1 VLLCREYL
9 TEKLSWVVLFQARFT
24 APVNNP
30 DKKDRKLRPL
40 AAIRRSVQAARRSE
54 EGQFMR
60 AGIAFLIVAYML
72 SQFYRAF
79 LAVLAPALEADIGA
93 TTGDLARASG
103 LWFAAFAMMQLPVGW
118 ALDTL
123 GPRRTASVLFLLGA
137 GGGAALFATAQ
148 GPGTIT
154 FAMILIGI
162 GCAPILMSTYYIF
175 ARTLPAA
182 IFGTLAGLTVG
193 VSSLGNILS
202 AAPMAWAVESFGWR
216 ETVAGFAVFTALV
229 ALAIAILVRDPPKP
243 EGEPKGSLLDLLAM
257 PALWPI
263 LVAMFVCYAP
273 AAGVRGLWISPYV
286 AEVHGAAL
294 SQIGIATLAMGLAMV
309 AGNFVYGPID
319 RWVGSRKAPILVGN
333 LTVAALLL
341 IFWIAPP
348 EGFTGAVILFA
359 LIGIF
364 GASYPIVISH
374 GRSFLPAHL
383 TGRGVTLL
391 NLFGMGG
398 AGVMQFT
405 SGPVYTRMAEGSSPA
420 EAFGPLFALFALV
433 ILIGMAAY
441 IFARD
446 RTD

>member
-1 VLLCREYL
+1 
-9 TEKLSWVVLFQARFT
+9 
-24 APVNNP
+24 
-30 DKKDRKLRPL
+30 
-40 AAIRRSVQAARRSE
+40 
-54 EGQFMR
+54 MR
-60 AGIAFLIVAYML
+60 AGIAFLIAAYML

-79 LAVLAPALEADIGA
+79 LAVLAPALEADLGA
-93 TTGDLARASG
+93 TTEDLARASG
-103 LWFAAFAMMQLPVGW
+103 LWFMAFALMQLPVGW

-123 GPRRTASVLFLLGA
+123 GPRRTASILFLIGAA
-137 GGGAALFATAQ
+137 GGAVVFATAQ
-148 GPGTIT
+148 TPGMIT
-154 FAMILIGI
+154 LAMILIGI

-202 AAPMAWAVESFGWR
+202 AAPMAWAVDSFGWR
-216 ETVAGFAVFTALV
+216 ETVWGFAIFTALIGV
-229 ALAIAILVRDPPKP
+229 GIAALVRDPPKP
-243 EGEPKGSLLDLLAM
+243 EGEPRGSLLDLIAT

-263 LVAMFVCYAP
+263 LIAMFVCYAP

-294 SQIGIATLAMGLAMV
+294 TQIGIATLVMSLAMV

-319 RWVGSRKAPILVGN
+319 RWLGTRKIPILIGN
-333 LTVAALLL
+333 LAVALLL
-341 IFWIAPP
+341 FSLWLMPP
-348 EGFTGAVILFA
+348 SGFTGAIIIFA
-359 LIGIF
+359 LIGLF

-374 GRSFLPAHL
+374 GRSFLPPHL

-398 AGVMQFT
+398 AGVMQFA
-405 SGPVYTRMAEGSSPA
+405 SGPVYANLAEGSGPA

-441 IFARD
+441 LFARD

>member
-1 VLLCREYL
+1 
-9 TEKLSWVVLFQARFT
+9 
-24 APVNNP
+24 
-30 DKKDRKLRPL
+30 
-40 AAIRRSVQAARRSE
+40 
-54 EGQFMR
+54 MR

-93 TTGDLARASG
+93 ATEDLAQASG
-103 LWFAAFAMMQLPVGW
+103 LWFAAFALMQLPVGW
-118 ALDTL
+118 ALDTI
-123 GPRRTASVLFLLGA
+123 GPQRTASVLFLVGA
-137 GGGAALFATAQ
+137 AGGAALFATAHS
-148 GPGTIT
+148 PGTIT
-154 FAMILIGI
+154 IAMILIGI

-202 AAPMAWAVESFGWR
+202 AAPMAWAVDTFGWR
-216 ETVAGFAVFTALV
+216 ETVWGFAIFTALIG
-229 ALAIAILVRDPPKP
+229 LGIAALVRDPPKP
-243 EGEPKGSLLDLLAM
+243 EGEPRGSLLDLLAT

-263 LVAMFVCYAP
+263 LAAMFVCYAP

-286 AEVHGAAL
+286 AEVHGAVL
-294 SQIGIATLAMGLAMV
+294 TQIGVATLVMGLAMV

-319 RWVGSRKAPILVGN
+319 RWLGTRKLPILVGN
-333 LTVAALLL
+333 LAVAALLL
-341 IFWIAPP
+341 SVWTMPP
-348 EGFTGAVILFA
+348 SAFVGAVIVFA
-359 LIGIF
+359 LIGFF

-398 AGVMQFT
+398 AGVMQFA
-405 SGPVYTRMAEGSSPA
+405 SGPVYTRLAEGSSPV
-420 EAFGPLFALFALV
+420 EAFGPLFALFALT
-433 ILIGMAAY
+433 ILIGMAIYA
-441 IFARD
+441 FSRD

>member
-1 VLLCREYL
+1 
-9 TEKLSWVVLFQARFT
+9 
-24 APVNNP
+24 
-30 DKKDRKLRPL
+30 
-40 AAIRRSVQAARRSE
+40 
-54 EGQFMR
+54 MR
-60 AGIAFLIVAYML
+60 AGIAFLIAAYML

-79 LAVLAPALEADIGA
+79 LAVLAPALEADLGA
-93 TTGDLARASG
+93 TTEDLARASG
-103 LWFAAFAMMQLPVGW
+103 LWFMAFALMQLPVGW

-123 GPRRTASVLFLLGA
+123 GPRRTASILFLIGAA
-137 GGGAALFATAQ
+137 GGAVVFATAQ
-148 GPGTIT
+148 TPGMIT
-154 FAMILIGI
+154 LAMILIGI

-202 AAPMAWAVESFGWR
+202 AAPMAWAVDSFGWR
-216 ETVAGFAVFTALV
+216 ETVWGFAIFTALIGV
-229 ALAIAILVRDPPKP
+229 GIAVLVRDPPKP
-243 EGEPKGSLLDLLAM
+243 EGEPRGSLLDLIAT

-263 LVAMFVCYAP
+263 LIAMFVCYAP

-294 SQIGIATLAMGLAMV
+294 TQIGIATLVMGLAMV

-319 RWVGSRKAPILVGN
+319 RWLGTRKIPILIGN
-333 LTVAALLL
+333 LAVALLL
-341 IFWIAPP
+341 LSLWLMPP
-348 EGFTGAVILFA
+348 SGFTGAIIIFA
-359 LIGIF
+359 LIGLF

-374 GRSFLPAHL
+374 GRSFLPPHL

-398 AGVMQFT
+398 AGVMQFA
-405 SGPVYTRMAEGSSPA
+405 SGPVYANLAEGSGPA

-441 IFARD
+441 LFARD

>member
-1 VLLCREYL
+1 
-9 TEKLSWVVLFQARFT
+9 
-24 APVNNP
+24 
-30 DKKDRKLRPL
+30 
-40 AAIRRSVQAARRSE
+40 
-54 EGQFMR
+54 MR

-93 TTGDLARASG
+93 ATEDLAQASG
-103 LWFAAFAMMQLPVGW
+103 LWFAAFALMQLPVGW
-118 ALDTL
+118 ALDTI
-123 GPRRTASVLFLLGA
+123 GPRRTASVLFLVGAA
-137 GGGAALFATAQ
+137 GGASLFATAHS
-148 GPGTIT
+148 PGTIT
-154 FAMILIGI
+154 IAMILIGI

-202 AAPMAWAVESFGWR
+202 AAPMAWAVDTFGWR
-216 ETVAGFAVFTALV
+216 ETVWGFAIFTALIG
-229 ALAIAILVRDPPKP
+229 LGIAALVRDPPKP
-243 EGEPKGSLLDLLAM
+243 EGEPRGSLLDLLAT

-263 LVAMFVCYAP
+263 LAAMFVCYAP

-286 AEVHGAAL
+286 AEVHGAVL
-294 SQIGIATLAMGLAMV
+294 TQIGVATLVMGLAMV

-319 RWVGSRKAPILVGN
+319 RWLGTRKLPILVGN
-333 LTVAALLL
+333 LAVAALLL
-341 IFWIAPP
+341 SVWTMPP
-348 EGFTGAVILFA
+348 SAFVGAVIVFA
-359 LIGIF
+359 LIGFF

-398 AGVMQFT
+398 AGVMQFA
-405 SGPVYTRMAEGSSPA
+405 SGPVYTRLAEGSSPV
-420 EAFGPLFALFALV
+420 EAFGPLFALFALT
-433 ILIGMAAY
+433 ILIGMAIYA
-441 IFARD
+441 FSRD

>member
-1 VLLCREYL
+1 
-9 TEKLSWVVLFQARFT
+9 
-24 APVNNP
+24 
-30 DKKDRKLRPL
+30 
-40 AAIRRSVQAARRSE
+40 
-54 EGQFMR
+54 MR
-60 AGIAFLIVAYML
+60 AGIAFLIAAYML

-79 LAVLAPALEADIGA
+79 LAVLAPALEADLGA
-93 TTGDLARASG
+93 TTEDLARASG
-103 LWFAAFAMMQLPVGW
+103 LWFMAFALMQLPVGW

-123 GPRRTASVLFLLGA
+123 GPRRTASILFLIGAA
-137 GGGAALFATAQ
+137 GGAVVFATAQ
-148 GPGTIT
+148 TPGMIT
-154 FAMILIGI
+154 LAMILIGI

-202 AAPMAWAVESFGWR
+202 AAPMAWAVDSFGWR
-216 ETVAGFAVFTALV
+216 ETVWGFAIFTALIGV
-229 ALAIAILVRDPPKP
+229 GIAALVRDPPKP
-243 EGEPKGSLLDLLAM
+243 EGEPRGSLLDLIAT

-263 LVAMFVCYAP
+263 LIAMFVCYAP

-294 SQIGIATLAMGLAMV
+294 TQIGIATLVMSLAMV

-319 RWVGSRKAPILVGN
+319 RWLGTRKIPILIGN
-333 LTVAALLL
+333 LMVALLL
-341 IFWIAPP
+341 LSLWLMPP
-348 EGFTGAVILFA
+348 SGFTGAIIIFA
-359 LIGIF
+359 LIGLF

-374 GRSFLPAHL
+374 GRSFLPPHL

-398 AGVMQFT
+398 AGVMQFA
-405 SGPVYTRMAEGSSPA
+405 SGPVYANLAEGSGPA

-441 IFARD
+441 LFARD

>member
-1 VLLCREYL
+1 
-9 TEKLSWVVLFQARFT
+9 
-24 APVNNP
+24 
-30 DKKDRKLRPL
+30 
-40 AAIRRSVQAARRSE
+40 
-54 EGQFMR
+54 MR
-60 AGIAFLIVAYML
+60 AGIAFLIAAYML

-79 LAVLAPALEADIGA
+79 LAVLAPALEADLGA
-93 TTGDLARASG
+93 TTEDLARASG
-103 LWFAAFAMMQLPVGW
+103 LWFMAFALMQLPVGW

-123 GPRRTASVLFLLGA
+123 GPRRTASILFLIGAA
-137 GGGAALFATAQ
+137 GGAVVFATAQ
-148 GPGTIT
+148 TPGMIT
-154 FAMILIGI
+154 LAMILIGI

-202 AAPMAWAVESFGWR
+202 AAPMAWAVDSFGWR
-216 ETVAGFAVFTALV
+216 ETVWGFAIFTALIGV
-229 ALAIAILVRDPPKP
+229 GIAALVRDPPKP
-243 EGEPKGSLLDLLAM
+243 EGEPRGSLLDLIAT

-263 LVAMFVCYAP
+263 LIAMFVCYAP

-294 SQIGIATLAMGLAMV
+294 TQIGIATLVMSLAMV

-319 RWVGSRKAPILVGN
+319 RWLGTRKIPILIGN
-333 LTVAALLL
+333 LMVALLL
-341 IFWIAPP
+341 LSLWLMPP
-348 EGFTGAVILFA
+348 SGFTGAIIIFA
-359 LIGIF
+359 LIGLF

-374 GRSFLPAHL
+374 GRSFLPPHL
-383 TGRGVTLL
+383 SGRGVTLQ

-398 AGVMQFT
+398 AGVMQFA
-405 SGPVYTRMAEGSSPA
+405 SGPVYANLAEGSGPA

-441 IFARD
+441 LFARD